1 MSPPSL
7 LRRTVVLL
15 YNSISL
21 GRRQGRIS
29 RALRA
34 AEAEGQAAPLAG
46 EPKLGQRPL
55 PAAPPSLLV
64 IYYFSFV
71 HQSPSGP
78 RGIYI
83 FLTFVRGD
91 GSSFSRLGARGI
103 GSGGRRRREGRR
115 QEDGKGERQGGKEE
129 EGKEIRGEERRKERE
144 GRGMKERK
152 KEKKGRG
159 NEERKKGGRES
170 ETRQSERK
178 AN

>member
-103 GSGGRRRREGRR
+103 GSGDGEGGKGEGMGEGEASGREERREG
-115 QEDGKGERQGGKEE
+115 
-129 EGKEIRGEERRKERE
+129 
-144 GRGMKERK
+144 ERK
-152 KEKKGRG
+152 
-159 NEERKKGGRES
+159 
-170 ETRQSERK
+170 
-178 AN
+178 